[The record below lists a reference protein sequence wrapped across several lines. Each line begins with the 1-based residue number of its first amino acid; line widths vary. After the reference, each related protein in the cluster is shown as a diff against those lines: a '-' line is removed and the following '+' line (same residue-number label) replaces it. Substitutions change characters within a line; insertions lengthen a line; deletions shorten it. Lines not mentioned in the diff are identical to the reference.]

1 MTDQEYINSY
11 YTATAIG
18 VDEANSLTEDERYDV
33 CVIGGGF
40 TGVSAALHLAEAGYD
55 VVLLEANRIGW
66 GASGRNGGQL
76 HTGQR
81 KWQSELED
89 SFGRTRAQELWQLAE
104 EAKNLVKQRISQHSI
119 DCDYKDGL
127 LHTAHKKSY
136 VEEYR
141 SEVNKL
147 NNDYDYQQIRFV
159 DKEEMSGM
167 LGTDIYHGGTLD
179 QGAGHLHP
187 LNYVLGLARAARE
200 AGVKIY
206 EHSPVIEFNQA
217 EPVRIKTAKASVT
230 ADYAVVACNGYLGK
244 LNKTM
249 ATQIMPINNFIIAT
263 QPLGEEV
270 AKQLIQD
277 DVAVADSKFVVDY
290 YRLSAD
296 KRLLFGGGENYSA
309 KFPVDIANFVR
320 PVMLKVYPQLKN
332 TKIDYAWGG
341 TLAITLNRLPSF
353 GKLQSNVFYSQGFS
367 GQGVCL
373 TTLAGKLLAEAV
385 SGTAER
391 FDVMASLPSPEFP
404 GGTLLRYPGLVA
416 GMLYY
421 SLKDKF

>member
-1 MTDQEYINSY
+1 MLSQDYIDSY

-18 VDEANSLTEDERYDV
+18 IGDIRRANANHRCDI
-33 CVIGGGF
+33 CVIGAGF
-40 TGVSAALHLAEAGYD
+40 TGVSAALHLAELGYE
-55 VVLLEANRIGW
+55 VILLEANRVGW

-81 KWQSELED
+81 KWQSELEEL
-89 SFGRTRAQELWQLAE
+89 FGRTRAHELWQLAE
-104 EAKNLVKQRISQHSI
+104 EAKYLVKNRILKHSI
-119 DCDYKDGL
+119 QCDYKPGL
-127 LHTAHKKSY
+127 LHTAYKKSDVQDY
-136 VEEYR
+136 K
-141 SEVNKL
+141 SEVIKL
-147 NNDYDYQQIRFV
+147 RQDYHYHQIRYV
-159 DKEEMSGM
+159 PREEVSEM

-179 QGAGHLHP
+179 NGAGHLHP

-200 AGVKIY
+200 AGVVIY
-206 EHSPVIEFNQA
+206 ENSPVLEFSQT
-217 EPVRIKTAKASVT
+217 EPVKIKTQKATVI
-230 ADYAVVACNGYLGK
+230 ADYAVLACNGYLDK
-244 LNKTM
+244 LNQNM
-249 ATQIMPINNFIIAT
+249 AAQIMPINNFIIAT
-263 QPLGEEV
+263 EPLGEQG
-270 AKQLIQD
+270 ARQLIRD

-296 KRLLFGGGENYSA
+296 KRLLFGGGENYSS
-309 KFPVDIANFVR
+309 KFPANIAEFVR
-320 PVMLKVYPQLKN
+320 PVMLKVYPQLKK

-353 GKLQSNVFYSQGFS
+353 GKLQSNIFYAQGFS

-373 TTLAGKLLAEAV
+373 TTLAGKLIAEAV

-391 FDVMASLPSPEFP
+391 FDIMAELPSPEFP

-421 SLKDKF
+421 SLKDKL